1 MDKIIYE
8 FDAINKPQPN
18 VNTVKRHFILQNIEK
33 RILTNI
39 YHSHDFYEFII
50 MLRGSCTAF
59 INGKE
64 YTLVKDDVLFMS
76 PEDSHSFLGQSEDLH
91 IISFSVKSCE
101 IDEACEYIGKTA
113 EECFG
118 FKGHPLIFSEP
129 QVQSVL
135 GFINTD
141 INDNALVYEYKF
153 LLSYLIKSLALKSET
168 GDEDKCPTPIV
179 AALKEMKKRENLKIG
194 ADALAAAAGYSRPHM
209 LRLMKKY
216 FNMTMYEYISEQ
228 RLETAYNDLVLT
240 NSKPEDIAEELGYK
254 SFSHFSQKFKK
265 KYGVTPAELRKQ
277 NGTWTI

>member
-1 MDKIIYE
+1 MGKIIYE
-8 FDAINKPQPN
+8 FDTINKPQSN
-18 VNTVKRHFILQNIEK
+18 GNEAKRHFILQNIEK
-33 RILTNI
+33 RRLTNI
-39 YHSHDFYEFII
+39 YHSHDFYEFTII
-50 MLRGSCTAF
+50 LRGSCIAF
-59 INGKE
+59 INGEE

-129 QVQSVL
+129 QMQSVL

-153 LLSYLIKSLALKSET
+153 LLSYLIKSLAVKSET

>member
-8 FDAINKPQPN
+8 FDAISKPQSN
-18 VNTVKRHFILQNIEK
+18 GNTVKQHFILQNIEK
-33 RILTNI
+33 RRLTNI

-50 MLRGSCTAF
+50 MLRGNGIAF
-59 INGKE
+59 INGRE
-64 YTLVKDDVLFMS
+64 YTLVKDDVVFMS
-76 PEDSHSFLGQSEDLH
+76 PEDSHCFLGQSEDLH
-91 IISFSVKSCE
+91 IISFSVKGSE

-129 QVQSVL
+129 QMQSVM

-141 INDNALVYEYKF
+141 IDDNVLVYEYKF
-153 LLSYLIKSLALKSET
+153 LLSYLIKILAVKSET
-168 GDEDKCPTPIV
+168 GDEYKCPASIV

-194 ADALAAAAGYSRPHM
+194 VEALAVAAGYSRPHM

-216 FNMTMYEYISEQ
+216 FNMTMYEYVSEQ

>member
-8 FDAINKPQPN
+8 FDTIRKPQLN
-18 VNTVKRHFILQNIEK
+18 GNAVKQHFILQNIEK

-50 MLRGSCTAF
+50 MLRGNCTAL
-59 INGKE
+59 INGEE
-64 YTLVKDDVLFMS
+64 YTLVKDDVVFMS
-76 PEDSHSFLGQSEDLH
+76 PEDSHSFLGQSGDLH
-91 IISFSVKSCE
+91 IISFSVKSSE

-129 QVQSVL
+129 QMQSVL
-135 GFINTD
+135 RFINTD

-153 LLSYLIKSLALKSET
+153 LLSYLIKILAVKSEE
-168 GDEDKCPTPIV
+168 GECDKCPAPI
-179 AALKEMKKRENLKIG
+179 AAVLKEMKKRENLKIG
-194 ADALAAAAGYSRPHM
+194 ADALAAVAGYSRPHM

-216 FNMTMYEYISEQ
+216 LNMTMYEYISEQ
-228 RLETAYNDLVLT
+228 RLETAYNDLILT
-240 NSKPEDIAEELGYK
+240 NSKPEEIADELGYK